1 MEDVIMKKLCL
12 LGIILLIGMVSL
24 FAGGGAQEGA
34 APADPNAPVTITVWC
49 WDPTFNIYAMNE
61 AAKIYRKDHP
71 NVTINVVETPW
82 DDVQQKL
89 TTSLSSKQTGNLPDI
104 VLMQDNAIQ
113 KNVTNFPEGFLPI
126 DGKVDVSQFAQ
137 YKVDTATINGKKYGV
152 PFDNGASA
160 TFLRKDIVEQ
170 AGLQVSDFDNIT
182 WDRFIELGKTVK
194 AKTGTAMISAT
205 ANENDLVPA
214 MLQSAG
220 TWFFNDQGK
229 VYIADNPVL
238 KEAARVYKA
247 MVDAGVIMLVA
258 DWNAYIATLNNG
270 TVAST
275 VNGCWIIGSISAEAS
290 QSGKWAVVST
300 PKLNIS
306 GGTNYSSV
314 GGSSWMVLANSKN
327 SEAAFDF
334 LNKTFAGSTELYDTI
349 LPSSGAIATW
359 LPASK
364 SSVYAQPNAFFGGQK
379 IYQNIVDYAGKVP
392 KIKFGIFNYEARN
405 HVALAL
411 ADIVKGTPVDTAL
424 TKAQKDTEF
433 LIGQ

>member
-1 MEDVIMKKLCL
+1 MKKLCL
-12 LGIILLIGMVSL
+12 LSGILLVGMASL
-24 FAGGGAQEGA
+24 FAGGGKQA
-34 APADPNAPVTITVWC
+34 ASPADPNAPVTITVWC
-49 WDPTFNIYAMNE
+49 WDATFNVYAMNE
-61 AAKIYRKDHP
+61 AGKIYHRDHP
-71 NVTINVVETPW
+71 NVTVKVVETPW
-82 DDVQQKL
+82 DDLQQKL
-89 TTSLSSKQTGNLPDI
+89 TTSFTSRQTGNLPDI
-104 VLMQDNAIQ
+104 ILMQDNAIQ
-113 KNVTNFPEGFLPI
+113 KNVTNYSEGFLPV
-126 DGKVDVSQFAQ
+126 DGKIDVSQFAQ
-137 YKVDTATINGKKYGV
+137 YKVDVATINGKTYSV

-170 AGLQVSDFDNIT
+170 AGLKVSDFDNIT

-194 AKTGTAMISAT
+194 SKTGIAMISAVG
-205 ANENDLVPA
+205 NENDLVPA

-220 TWFFNDQGK
+220 AWFFDNSGK
-229 VYIADNPVL
+229 VNIANNAVL

-258 DWNAYIATLNNG
+258 DWNAYIATLNSG

-290 QSGKWAVVST
+290 QSGKWSVVST
-300 PKLNIS
+300 PKLNIP

-314 GGSSWMVLANSKN
+314 GGSSWIVLANSKN
-327 SEAAFDF
+327 PAVVFDF

-359 LPASK
+359 IPASK
-364 SSVYAQPNAFFGGQK
+364 SPVYGQPNAFFGGQK
-379 IYQNIVDYAGKVP
+379 IYQDIVDYAGKVP
-392 KIKFGIFNYEARN
+392 KIKFGMFNYEARN
-405 HVALAL
+405 NVALAL
-411 ADIVKGTPVDTAL
+411 ADIVKGTAIDAAL

>member
-1 MEDVIMKKLCL
+1 MNMKKLCL
-12 LGIILLIGMVSL
+12 AGIILLIGMVSL
-24 FAGGGAQEGA
+24 FAGGGSQSTG
-34 APADPNAPVTITVWC
+34 PADPNAPVTITVWC

-61 AAKIYRKDHP
+61 AAKIYKREHP
-71 NVTINVVETPW
+71 NVTVNVVETPW
-82 DDVQQKL
+82 DDLQQKL
-89 TTSLSSKQTGNLPDI
+89 TTSLSSRQTGNLPDI

-113 KNVTNFPEGFLPI
+113 KNVTTFPNGFLPI

-137 YKVDTATINGKKYGV
+137 YKVDVATIDGKKYGV

-160 TFLRKDIVEQ
+160 TFLRKDIIEQ

-182 WDRFIELGKTVK
+182 WDRFIELGRTVK
-194 AKTGTAMISAT
+194 SRTGIAMISAVG
-205 ANENDLVPA
+205 NENDLVPA

-220 TWFFNDQGK
+220 SWFFDDSGK
-229 VYIADNPVL
+229 VYLANNPVL

-247 MVDAGVIMLVA
+247 MVDAGVIMLVS

-300 PKLNIS
+300 PRLNIS

-327 SEAAFDF
+327 PEAAFDF
-334 LNKTFAGSTELYDTI
+334 LSKTFAGSTELYDTI

-359 LPASK
+359 LPASR
-364 SSVYAQPNAFFGGQK
+364 SSVYAEPNAFFGGQR

-392 KIKFGIFNYEARN
+392 RIKYGVFNYEARN
-405 HVALAL
+405 NVSLAL
-411 ADIVKGTPVDTAL
+411 TDIVGGTAIDTAL
-424 TKAQKDTEF
+424 TKAQRDTEF